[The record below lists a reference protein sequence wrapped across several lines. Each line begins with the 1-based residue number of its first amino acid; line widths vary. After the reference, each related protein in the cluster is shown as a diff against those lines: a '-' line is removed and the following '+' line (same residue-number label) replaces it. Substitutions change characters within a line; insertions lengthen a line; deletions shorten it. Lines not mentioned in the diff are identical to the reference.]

1 MNNPS
6 LIQQVDGLIRSAA
19 TAYAGTPAE
28 ASLQTLAVR
37 VRQPLRVAIAGK
49 VKAGKSTLLNA
60 LIGEEL
66 AATDAGECTRIVTWF
81 QHGEGCRVV
90 LQPRQGEAREV
101 RYARPDGRAIVIDLG
116 GARAAD
122 VERLVVEW
130 PSTALR
136 NFMLIDT
143 PGIGS
148 VSADI
153 SERAQDFLTP
163 ANGRVTPADAVLYLM
178 RYAHREDIRLLE
190 AFHDDDIVQ
199 PTPVN
204 AVGVLSRADEI
215 GAGKMD
221 SMASA
226 ARVADSYRKNEQ
238 VRRLCQ
244 TVLPVTGLLAYTGR
258 TLREEEF
265 RALELLARAPTEEL
279 APTLVSV
286 DRFVKLDCP
295 AEVDAEGRSRLLD
308 RLGLYGLRLGI
319 ELIRSGKCGSSV
331 QLAAMLIENSGLR
344 QLVAALGTQFA
355 ARAEVLKA
363 RSVLQALGTVLR
375 QMPLEGNKQLVA
387 ETERVW
393 AGAHEIAEL
402 RLLNSLRQDPAGLT
416 EEEVA
421 AAERLLGSSGIAPA
435 RRLGLAPEADQGA
448 IRNAAQEALARW
460 QSRAESPASLRQ
472 SVAAAHVL
480 IRTCEGMLGDLVGPT
495 G

>member
-1 MNNPS
+1 MNNSS
-6 LIQQVDGLIRSAA
+6 LIQQVDQVIRSAA

-28 ASLQTLAVR
+28 PSVKTLAVR

-66 AATDAGECTRIVTWF
+66 AATDAGECTRIITWF
-81 QHGEGCRVV
+81 QHGAGCRVL
-90 LQPRQGEAREV
+90 LQPKQGEPRQV
-101 RYARPDGRAIVIDLG
+101 RYTRPDSRALEIDLG
-116 GARAAD
+116 GARAAE

-148 VSADI
+148 VSTDI

-163 ANGRVTPADAVLYLM
+163 ADGRVTPADAVLYLM
-178 RYAHREDIRLLE
+178 RYAHNEDIRLLE

-226 ARVADSYRKNEQ
+226 ARVADTYRRSEQ

-258 TLREEEF
+258 TLREQEYH
-265 RALELLARAPTEEL
+265 ALDLLAKAPADAL

-286 DRFVKLDCP
+286 DRFIKLDCP
-295 AEVDAEGRSRLLD
+295 AAINAEWRSDLLR

-319 ELIRSGKCGSSV
+319 ELIRSGKCTSSA
-331 QLAAMLIENSGLR
+331 QLAAMLIEHSGLR

-363 RSVLQALGTVLR
+363 RSALQALGSVLR
-375 QMPLEGNKQLVA
+375 QMPLEGNKQLSA
-387 ETERVW
+387 EVERVW

-416 EEEVA
+416 EEEVVD
-421 AAERLLGSSGIAPA
+421 AERLLGSSGVTTA
-435 RRLGLAPEADQGA
+435 RRLGLAPDADAGA
-448 IRNAAQEALARW
+448 VQHAAQEALARW
-460 QSRAESPASLRQ
+460 QRRAENPASLRQ
-472 SVAAAHVL
+472 SVSAAQVL
-480 IRTCEGMLGDLVGPT
+480 IRTCEGMLGDLELT